1 MYISLNWLKDFIDIP
16 KNITPE
22 KLGEFLTLHTI
33 EVEGIKTEGNNLDN
47 IVVGKIEEI
56 KKHSN
61 ADKLQLAIVSD
72 GKKKYQIVCGGNNLF
87 KGMLVVFAKVGSK
100 VKWHGQGDLVEM
112 QKAIIRG
119 EESEGMICTAV
130 EVGLENL
137 FPTDD
142 ELEVVDLTNNGY
154 KVGQNLA
161 EALGLGDTIYDID
174 NKSMT
179 HRPDLW
185 SHYGVARDLAALMDV
200 NLKEIITNK
209 IKTEDKNKLD
219 VKVEDKKLCPRYMA
233 VAVENIEIKPSAEL
247 IQQRLITCGMRPIN
261 NIVDITNYIMLEMG
275 QQTHAFD
282 AKKLGN
288 KIVIKKAIQS
298 EKIVT
303 LDGEE
308 RKLDNEI
315 LLITDGKNPVAIA
328 GVMGG
333 SNSEIDNSTTS
344 VILESANFDAVSIRK
359 TSQKLN
365 LRTDASQRYEKSL
378 DPNLCELAIKSILT
392 LIKES
397 CPNAEVVN
405 NVIDVKNFKLNQN
418 SIKLDLEWVKQ
429 KIGPSFA
436 KATKGKERLVVDILK
451 RLGFEVTT
459 SPPTPLLNKER
470 GAKKESLSVIAPS
483 WRATKDISIPEDLVE
498 EIARVYGYDNIKPEM
513 PKVSMQAPEV
523 NIERDFI
530 NKIKDILVSAGMNE
544 TYNYTFVNE
553 EQLQKLQITSNK
565 HIKIANPLTQDCTL
579 LRQSLMPNLLQNV
592 IANQRNYEEIKLFE
606 VGNVFLNENGKLVK
620 NNLSQEKIPAQP
632 SKLGIICAGGNKN
645 NFFILK
651 GIIEYLLSKLNIE
664 FEFKIIAL
672 DEKIAGNVGI
682 KTNVV
687 FCELD
692 IEDLLAVYQKVGVR
706 QYEAKN
712 KFPALERDMAFVVNE
727 KVLYNDIKKEILT
740 VSKLIK
746 KIVLFDIYQGEKL
759 GVDNKS
765 LAMHIIFLS
774 TEKTLTG
781 EEVDKIQLDITK
793 ALDKKFKAQLR
804 DF

>member
-1 MYISLNWLKDFIDIP
+1 
-16 KNITPE
+16 
-22 KLGEFLTLHTI
+22 
-33 EVEGIKTEGNNLDN
+33 
-47 IVVGKIEEI
+47 
-56 KKHSN
+56 
-61 ADKLQLAIVSD
+61 
-72 GKKKYQIVCGGNNLF
+72 
-87 KGMLVVFAKVGSK
+87 
-100 VKWHGQGDLVEM
+100 
-112 QKAIIRG
+112 
-119 EESEGMICTAV
+119 
-130 EVGLENL
+130 
-137 FPTDD
+137 
-142 ELEVVDLTNNGY
+142 
-154 KVGQNLA
+154 
-161 EALGLGDTIYDID
+161 
-174 NKSMT
+174 
-179 HRPDLW
+179 
-185 SHYGVARDLAALMDV
+185 
-200 NLKEIITNK
+200 
-209 IKTEDKNKLD
+209 
-219 VKVEDKKLCPRYMA
+219 
-233 VAVENIEIKPSAEL
+233 
-247 IQQRLITCGMRPIN
+247 
-261 NIVDITNYIMLEMG
+261 MLEMG
-275 QQTHAFD
+275 QPTHAFD

-315 LLITDGKNPVAIA
+315 LLITDGKHPVAIA
-328 GVMGG
+328 GVMGSG
-333 SNSEIDNSTTS
+333 NSEIDNSTTS

-359 TSQKLN
+359 TSQKLG

-378 DPNLCELAIKSILT
+378 DPNLCELAIKRILT

-397 CPNAEVVN
+397 CPNVEVIS
-405 NVIDVKNFKLNQN
+405 NVVDIKNFKLNQ
-418 SIKLDLEWVKQ
+418 SLIKIDLEWVKQ
-429 KIGPSFA
+429 KIGIDI
-436 KATKGKERLVVDILK
+436 KDLQIINILK
-451 RLGFEVTT
+451 SLGFETNGGKV
-459 SPPTPLLNKER
+459 
-470 GAKKESLSVIAPS
+470 LSVKAPS

-530 NKIKDILVSAGMNE
+530 NKIKDILASAGMSE

-579 LRQSLMPNLLQNV
+579 LRQSLIPNLLQNV

-606 VGNVFLNENGKLVK
+606 VGNIFLNENGKLIK

-632 SKLGIICAGGNKN
+632 SKLGIIYAGGNKN
-645 NFFILK
+645 IFFKLK
-651 GIIEYLLSKLNIE
+651 GVIEYLLSKLNIE

-672 DEKIAGNVGI
+672 DEKIAGNIGI

-692 IEDLLAVYQKVGVR
+692 IEDLLVAYQKVGVR

-746 KIVLFDIYQGEKL
+746 EIVLFDVYQGEKL
-759 GVDNKS
+759 GIDNKS

-781 EEVDKIQLDITK
+781 EEVNEVQIAIVKNLE
-793 ALDKKFKAQLR
+793 KFFHARLR

>member
-1 MYISLNWLKDFIDIP
+1 MLLSLDWLKDFINID

-22 KLGEFLTLHTI
+22 KLGELLTLHTV
-33 EVEGIKTEGNNLDN
+33 EVEGIRTEGNNLKN

-72 GKKKYQIVCGGNNLF
+72 GKNKYQIVCGGNNLF
-87 KGMLVVFAKVGSK
+87 KGMLVVFAKIGSK

-130 EVGLENL
+130 EVGLNNL

-142 ELEVVDLTNNGY
+142 ELEVVDLTTSGY

-161 EALGLGDTIYDID
+161 EALGLDDTIYDID

-185 SHYGVARDLAALMDV
+185 SHYGVARDLAALLGI

-219 VKVEDKKLCPRYMA
+219 VKVDDKKLCPRYMA
-233 VAVENIEIKPSAEL
+233 VAVKNIEIKPSTEL
-247 IQQRLITCGMRPIN
+247 IKKRLITCGMRPIN
-261 NIVDITNYIMLEMG
+261 NIVDITNYVMLEMG
-275 QQTHAFD
+275 QPTHAFD

-288 KIVIKKAIQS
+288 KIVIKKAIQG

-315 LLITDGKNPVAIA
+315 LLITDGKHPVAIA
-328 GVMGG
+328 GVMGSG
-333 SNSEIDNSTTS
+333 NSEIDNSTTS

-359 TSQKLN
+359 TSQKLG

-378 DPNLCELAIKSILT
+378 DPNLCELAIKRILT

-397 CPNAEVVN
+397 CPNVEVIS
-405 NVIDVKNFKLNQN
+405 NVVDIKNFKLNQ
-418 SIKLDLEWVKQ
+418 SLIKIDLEWVKQ
-429 KIGPSFA
+429 KIGIDI
-436 KATKGKERLVVDILK
+436 KDLQIINILK
-451 RLGFEVTT
+451 SLGFETNGGKV
-459 SPPTPLLNKER
+459 
-470 GAKKESLSVIAPS
+470 LSVKAPS

-530 NKIKDILVSAGMNE
+530 NKIKDILASAGMSE

-579 LRQSLMPNLLQNV
+579 LRQSLIPNLLQNV

-606 VGNVFLNENGKLVK
+606 VGNIFLNENGKLIK

-632 SKLGIICAGGNKN
+632 SKLGIIYAGGNKN
-645 NFFILK
+645 IFFKLK
-651 GIIEYLLSKLNIE
+651 GVIEYLLSKLNIE

-672 DEKIAGNVGI
+672 DEKIAGNIGI

-692 IEDLLAVYQKVGVR
+692 IEDLLVAYQKVGVR

-746 KIVLFDIYQGEKL
+746 EIVLFDVYQGEKL
-759 GVDNKS
+759 GIDNKS

-781 EEVDKIQLDITK
+781 EEVNEVQIAIVKNLE
-793 ALDKKFKAQLR
+793 KFFHARLR